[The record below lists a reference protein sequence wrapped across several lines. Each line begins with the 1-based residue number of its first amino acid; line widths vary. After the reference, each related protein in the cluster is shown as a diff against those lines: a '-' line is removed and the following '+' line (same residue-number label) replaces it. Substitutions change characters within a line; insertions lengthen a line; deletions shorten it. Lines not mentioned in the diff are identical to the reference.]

1 MQGAGFRVPGGA
13 PKILRFFV
21 YLDIISANMPFGVSP
36 QCFDGTQC
44 ATDSEFAIRVGCFF
58 YLRLSY

>member
-1 MQGAGFRVPGGA
+1 MQGSGVGAHGGA

-21 YLDIISANMPFGVSP
+21 CLDIISANMPFGVFP